1 MNTQFSISKPRLVD
15 TRAVALFY
23 EPNISRT
30 CTVGVCIFY
39 LTRIKIMQRKMSAW
53 LLNRIAQE
61 QRVTKF
67 ESDHLIKKEHLRIRC
82 SGAFAL
88 FSLE

>member
-1 MNTQFSISKPRLVD
+1 MNTRFSISKPRLVD

-30 CTVGVCIFY
+30 CTVGVFIFY
-39 LTRIKIMQRKMSAW
+39 LTRIKIMQRKMNAW
-53 LLNRIAQE
+53 LLNRIAQKH
-61 QRVTKF
+61 RTKF